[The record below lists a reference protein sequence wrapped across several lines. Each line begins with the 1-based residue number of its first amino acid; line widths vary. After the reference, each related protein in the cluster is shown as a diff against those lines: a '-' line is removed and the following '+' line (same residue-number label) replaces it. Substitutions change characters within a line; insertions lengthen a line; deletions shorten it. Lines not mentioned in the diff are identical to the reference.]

1 MFPTLRG
8 ITSRSNSDH
17 WSTGFPSTSKRSD
30 LRHVADGA
38 DSIVTNKPPGA
49 EVSRIAGP
57 VNTNLNRVE
66 VSIGSSFLDVHV
78 FSLAWFNNRYS
89 IDLNGHLEN
98 IKRAKVL
105 LRVLVVRYEYREFH
119 ENRVKDA
126 ASRHRPLFADV
137 YLWFLTCWIIS
148 SNFLTNILG
157 HEEGRE
163 EWVVR
168 IHGGP
173 QVATLLALQSG
184 YKHLGPPFLAFHVS
198 RFVIQVLGFK
208 DTYIWLKEY
217 NGGHEKRGGIR
228 LTKALN
234 SSNKIIWADQ
244 QKAIERHKRDYVPL
258 SSLDSEKPLIREKRV
273 ELDQYHLNGIKE
285 DGRDWEEFWLDGP
298 EDSRLMFNDELWD
311 QEWYLQDTRSNKALP
326 KLDLNVL
333 PLYRLGV
340 TGRGV
345 RIAVL
350 DDGLEYTHDDLRNNY
365 DPNISYDVNQGDDDP
380 LPRYEL
386 SGMNGHGTRCA
397 GEIAMEANN
406 RKCGV
411 GVSFEASV
419 GGIKLLDGLVNDRV
433 EGEALGYKP
442 ELVDIYTA
450 SWGPA
455 DDGKSLEAPGRLATE
470 ALERGV
476 TLASAYLSGRSPHYR
491 GFTRCDGRNGKG
503 SIYVWASGNGGLKSD
518 DCGCDGYV
526 GSIYTIAV
534 GSASQTGR
542 FPWYGES
549 CPATLATTY
558 SSGAYHDQMIATT
571 DLRNTCTTG
580 HTGTSASAP
589 LAAGILALA
598 LQVNKDLT
606 WRDVQHLVVWT
617 SEYSPLRE
625 NPGWFKNSAGFWFN
639 SRFGFGLMNAYALVS
654 ASSNWTTVPD
664 KTICKVDVAKIPSSQ
679 NVLRTPLS
687 QLQEAST
694 SFIDKTQLHAEAE
707 RLSARTRME
716 KCSLCYRIDK
726 KLAYGNSRRL
736 RFEAEDEC
744 RSAENE
750 ITFLEHVEI
759 EVSLE
764 YSLRGALQIH
774 LTAPSGTKVQLL
786 KPRKFDDS
794 PVGFEKWKF
803 MSVASWGE
811 DPRGSWFLD
820 ILDEIGPRENNGTID
835 AFSLVLHGTREMPRY
850 RKNGPRIYNQDY
862 NRIRNIDENQS
873 VEPVLKKKLGLLM
886 QETNDIYEKDWSEFL

>member
-1 MFPTLRG
+1 M
-8 ITSRSNSDH
+8 
-17 WSTGFPSTSKRSD
+17 
-30 LRHVADGA
+30 
-38 DSIVTNKPPGA
+38 
-49 EVSRIAGP
+49 VS
-57 VNTNLNRVE
+57 
-66 VSIGSSFLDVHV
+66 
-78 FSLAWFNNRYS
+78 
-89 IDLNGHLEN
+89 
-98 IKRAKVL
+98 
-105 LRVLVVRYEYREFH
+105 
-119 ENRVKDA
+119 
-126 ASRHRPLFADV
+126 V
-137 YLWFLTCWIIS
+137 YLWLVTCWIVLNKFSTSIAAR
-148 SNFLTNILG
+148 G
-157 HEEGRE
+157 DDHRE

-168 IHGGP
+168 VRGGP
-173 QVATLLALQSG
+173 RIAYLLALQSG
-184 YKHLGPPFLAFHVS
+184 YKHLGP
-198 RFVIQVLGFK
+198 VLGFE
-208 DTYIWLKEY
+208 DTYIWFKDD
-217 NGGHEKRGGIR
+217 NGGQKKRGGVW

-244 QKAIERHKRDYVPL
+244 QKKIERQKRGYL
-258 SSLDSEKPLIREKRV
+258 SLTSLDSERPLIREKR
-273 ELDQYHLNGIKE
+273 LRMDQYYLNSIQNDDE
-285 DGRDWEEFWLDGP
+285 DWQEFWRVDPL
-298 EDSRLMFNDELWD
+298 DSRLMFNDELWD

-345 RIAVL
+345 RVAVL

-365 DPNISYDVNQGDDDP
+365 DPDISYDVNENDDDP

-386 SGMNGHGTRCA
+386 SGANGHGTRCA

-411 GVSFEASV
+411 GVAFEASV

-470 ALERGV
+470 ALERGI
-476 TLASAYLSGRSPHYR
+476 TM
-491 GFTRCDGRNGKG
+491 GRNGRG

-571 DLRNTCTTG
+571 DLRNTCTTS

-606 WRDVQHLVVWT
+606 WRDVQHLIVWT

-625 NPGWFKNSAGFWFN
+625 NPGWFRNSAGFWFN
-639 SRFGFGLMNAYALVS
+639 SRFGYGLMNAYALVS
-654 ASSNWTTVPD
+654 ASYNWTTVPD
-664 KTICKVDVAKIPSSQ
+664 KTICKADVAK
-679 NVLRTPLS
+679 V
-687 QLQEAST
+687 
-694 SFIDKTQLHAEAE
+694 
-707 RLSARTRME
+707 
-716 KCSLCYRIDK
+716 IDK
-726 KLAYGNSRRL
+726 KLAYGNTRRL
-736 RFEAEDEC
+736 RFETEDEC
-744 RSAENE
+744 RSAGNE

-759 EVSLE
+759 EVTLE
-764 YSLRGALQIH
+764 YSLRGALQMH
-774 LTAPSGTKVQLL
+774 LTAPSGTKVQIL
-786 KPRKFDDS
+786 KPRKLDDS
-794 PVGFEKWKF
+794 AAGFEKWKF

-820 ILDEIGPRENNGTID
+820 IHDEIGPGENNGTIK
-835 AFSLVLHGTREMPRY
+835 AFTLILHGTRRVPEY
-850 RKNGPRIYNQDY
+850 RRNGPRIYNQDY
-862 NRIRNIDENQS
+862 NRIRNIDEDQS
-873 VEPVLKKKLGLLM
+873 SMWSFKKKPGLLA
-886 QETNDIYEKDWSEFL
+886 QETNDVHEKNWLEFLET

>member
-1 MFPTLRG
+1 M
-8 ITSRSNSDH
+8 
-17 WSTGFPSTSKRSD
+17 
-30 LRHVADGA
+30 
-38 DSIVTNKPPGA
+38 
-49 EVSRIAGP
+49 VS
-57 VNTNLNRVE
+57 
-66 VSIGSSFLDVHV
+66 
-78 FSLAWFNNRYS
+78 
-89 IDLNGHLEN
+89 
-98 IKRAKVL
+98 
-105 LRVLVVRYEYREFH
+105 
-119 ENRVKDA
+119 
-126 ASRHRPLFADV
+126 V
-137 YLWFLTCWIIS
+137 YLWLVTCWIILNKFS
-148 SNFLTNILG
+148 TSIAAHG
-157 HEEGRE
+157 DDHRE

-168 IHGGP
+168 VQGGS
-173 QVATLLALQSG
+173 QIASLLALQSG
-184 YKHLGPPFLAFHVS
+184 YKHLGP
-198 RFVIQVLGFK
+198 VLGFK
-208 DTYIWLKEY
+208 DTYIWLKDD
-217 NGGHEKRGGIR
+217 NGGQKKRGGVW

-244 QKAIERHKRDYVPL
+244 QKKIERQKRGYLPL
-258 SSLDSEKPLIREKRV
+258 SSLDSEKPLIREKR
-273 ELDQYHLNGIKE
+273 LGMDQYYLNGIQNNDEYWQELWRE
-285 DGRDWEEFWLDGP
+285 DPL
-298 EDSRLMFNDELWD
+298 DSRLMFNDELWD

-333 PLYRLGV
+333 SLYRLGV

-345 RIAVL
+345 RVAVL

-365 DPNISYDVNQGDDDP
+365 DPDISYDVNENDDDP

-386 SGMNGHGTRCA
+386 SGANGHGTRCA

-411 GVSFEASV
+411 GIAFEASV

-470 ALERGV
+470 ALERGI
-476 TLASAYLSGRSPHYR
+476 AM
-491 GFTRCDGRNGKG
+491 GRNGRG

-542 FPWYGES
+542 FPWYSES

-606 WRDVQHLVVWT
+606 WRDVQHLIVWT

-625 NPGWFKNSAGFWFN
+625 NPGWFRNSAGFWFN
-639 SRFGFGLMNAYALVS
+639 SRFGYGLMNAYALVS
-654 ASSNWTTVPD
+654 ASYNWTTVPD
-664 KTICKVDVAKIPSSQ
+664 KTICKADVAK
-679 NVLRTPLS
+679 V
-687 QLQEAST
+687 
-694 SFIDKTQLHAEAE
+694 
-707 RLSARTRME
+707 
-716 KCSLCYRIDK
+716 IDK
-726 KLAYGNSRRL
+726 KLAYGNNRRL
-736 RFEAEDEC
+736 RFETEDEC
-744 RSAENE
+744 RSAGNE

-759 EVSLE
+759 EVTIK
-764 YSLRGALQIH
+764 YSLRGALQMH
-774 LTAPSGTKVQLL
+774 LTAPSGTKVQIL
-786 KPRKFDDS
+786 KPRKLDDS
-794 PVGFEKWKF
+794 AAGFEKWKF

-820 ILDEIGPRENNGTID
+820 ILDEIGPEENNGTIK
-835 AFSLVLHGTREMPRY
+835 AFTLILHGTRRMPGY

-862 NRIRNIDENQS
+862 NKIRNIDEDQS
-873 VEPVLKKKLGLLM
+873 STSFKKKLGLLA
-886 QETNDIYEKDWSEFL
+886 QDTNDIYEKNWLKILGI